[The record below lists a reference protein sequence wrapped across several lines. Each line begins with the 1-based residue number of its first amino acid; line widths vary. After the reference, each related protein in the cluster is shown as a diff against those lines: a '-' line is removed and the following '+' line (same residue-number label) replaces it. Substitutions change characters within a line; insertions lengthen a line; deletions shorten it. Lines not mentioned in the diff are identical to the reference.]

1 MVNEQDWPKIWQ
13 ELGDNLAQ
21 QSYVRT
27 LSQRVINEIVRVNE
41 DAITVR
47 SEKTFN
53 RRTIKARAF
62 KVWWNHLVANG
73 SASLSPGDPNNP
85 DASDSR
91 VVGAIMAACLP
102 DRVKVLN
109 SKTIGLLR

>member
-1 MVNEQDWPKIWQ
+1 MAKEQDWPMVWQ
-13 ELGDNLAQ
+13 ELRENLAQ
-21 QSYVRT
+21 QPYVRT

-47 SEKTFN
+47 SEKSLN
-53 RRTIKARAF
+53 ERTVEMRTF
-62 KVWWNHLVANG
+62 KVWWDHLVANG

-85 DASDSR
+85 DPWHSR
-91 VVGAIMAACLP
+91 IVGAIIAECLP
-102 DRVKVLN
+102 ERVKVLN